1 MRFQTQ
7 APSAQARDKKGL
19 GATLVAFAILGA
31 IAKPHVAHAQTYP
44 TRPITMNVPFAAGGP
59 TDTIARVI
67 AQRMSMTL
75 GQSIIIENVTGADGT
90 IGVGRVARAAPDGY
104 MLSVGQW
111 STHVLNG
118 AAYALPYDLLN
129 DFDPVALLTTN
140 PLIIVT
146 HKGVPAS
153 NLKEL
158 IDWLKANPESAM
170 GIGSMSHR
178 VSAVYFQNLTGT
190 RLTLVPYRGAAPAIQ
205 DMMAGQIQLMFDQ
218 AATSLPLVRAGS
230 TKPYAVTAATRLA
243 AAPNLPTV
251 DEAGLPGFH
260 IAVWT
265 ALWAPHAT
273 PRAVID
279 KLNAAAV
286 EAVADPAVRKRL
298 TEELGQDIPP
308 REQQTPEAL
317 HAYQK
322 AEIEKWWPLIK
333 AANIRPE

>member
-1 MRFQTQ
+1 MTL
-7 APSAQARDKKGL
+7 QARVIAGHAALKSP
-19 GATLVAFAILGA
+19 LVALALAAFGTIVL
-31 IAKPHVAHAQTYP
+31 AQTYP

-67 AQRMSMTL
+67 AQRMSATL
-75 GQSIIIENVTGADGT
+75 GHSVIIENVTGADGS

-104 MLSVGQW
+104 LLSVGQW

-118 AAYALPYDLLN
+118 AAYALPYDLLR
-129 DFDPVALLTTN
+129 DFEPVALLTTN
-140 PLIIVT
+140 PLVIVT
-146 HKGVPAS
+146 YKGVPAT
-153 NLKEL
+153 NLTEL
-158 IDWLKANPESAM
+158 ISWLKANPERAAV
-170 GIGSMSHR
+170 GIGSMAHR

-190 RLTLVPYRGAAPAIQ
+190 RLTLVPYRGAAPAMQ
-205 DMMAGQIQLMFDQ
+205 DMMAGQIEMMFDQ

-243 AAPNLPTV
+243 AAPDLPTV

-265 ALWAPHAT
+265 ALWAPRAT
-273 PRAVID
+273 PRAIID

-298 TEELGQDIPP
+298 AEELGQDIPARP
-308 REQQTPEAL
+308 QQTPEAL
-317 HAYQK
+317 YAYQK

>member
-1 MRFQTQ
+1 MRRLIAVLTLAAL
-7 APSAQARDKKGL
+7 APIAAAEV
-19 GATLVAFAILGA
+19 AT
-31 IAKPHVAHAQTYP
+31 AQTYP

-67 AQRMSMTL
+67 AQRMSAVL
-75 GQSIIIENVTGADGT
+75 GQGIIIENVTGADGT

-104 MLSVGQW
+104 LLSVGQW

-129 DFDPVALLTTN
+129 DFERVALMSTN
-140 PLIIVT
+140 PLVIVT
-146 HKGVPAS
+146 YKGVPAA

-158 IDWLKANPESAM
+158 IGWLKANPERAV
-170 GIGSMSHR
+170 GIGSMAHR

-190 RLTLVPYRGAAPAIQ
+190 RLTLVPYRGGAPAMQ

-243 AAPNLPTV
+243 AAPHLPTV

-265 ALWAPHAT
+265 ALWAPRAT
-273 PRAVID
+273 LRAIID

-286 EAVADPAVRKRL
+286 EAVADPVVRKRL

-308 REQQTPEAL
+308 RAQQTPEAL

>member
-1 MRFQTQ
+1 MKRLI
-7 APSAQARDKKGL
+7 AVLALAALASIAA
-19 GATLVAFAILGA
+19 AEVAA
-31 IAKPHVAHAQTYP
+31 AQTYP

-67 AQRMSMTL
+67 AQRMSATL

-90 IGVGRVARAAPDGY
+90 IGVGRVVRAAPDGY
-104 MLSVGQW
+104 LLSVGQW

-118 AAYALPYDLLN
+118 AAYALPYDLLK
-129 DFDPVALLTTN
+129 DFEPVALLSTN
-140 PLIIVT
+140 PLVIVT
-146 HKGVPAS
+146 YKGVPAT

-158 IDWLKANPESAM
+158 IDWLKATPERAV

-178 VSAVYFQNLTGT
+178 VSAVYFQNLTGA
-190 RLTLVPYRGAAPAIQ
+190 RLTLVPYRGAAPAMQ
-205 DMMAGQIQLMFDQ
+205 DMMAGQITMMFDQ

-230 TKPYAVTAATRLA
+230 TKPYAVTAATRLD
-243 AAPNLPTV
+243 AAPDLPTV

-265 ALWAPHAT
+265 ALWAPRAT
-273 PRAVID
+273 PRAIIE
-279 KLNAAAV
+279 KLNAAVV

-298 TEELGQDIPP
+298 TTELGQDIPA
-308 REQQTPEAL
+308 RAQQTPEAL
-317 HAYQK
+317 YAYQK

-333 AANIRPE
+333 SANIRPE

>member
-1 MRFQTQ
+1 MKRLIAAAFTV
-7 APSAQARDKKGL
+7 ATLETLATAQA
-19 GATLVAFAILGA
+19 AN
-31 IAKPHVAHAQTYP
+31 AQTYP
-44 TRPITMNVPFAAGGP
+44 TRTITMNVPFAAGGP

-90 IGVGRVARAAPDGY
+90 IGVGRVARAASDGY

-118 AAYALPYDLLN
+118 AAYALPYDLLR
-129 DFDPVALLTTN
+129 DFEPIALLATN
-140 PLIIVT
+140 PLVIVT
-146 HKGVPAS
+146 HKGVPAT

-158 IDWLKANPESAM
+158 IDWLRTNPDRAAM
-170 GIGSMSHR
+170 GVGSMAHR
-178 VSAVYFQNLTGT
+178 VSGVYFQDLTGT
-190 RLTLVPYRGAAPAIQ
+190 RFTLVPYRGAAPAMQ
-205 DMMAGQIQLMFDQ
+205 DMMAGQIQMMFDQ

-230 TKPYAVTAATRLA
+230 TRPYAVTSATRLA
-243 AAPNLPTV
+243 AAPDLPTV

-265 ALWAPHAT
+265 ALWAPRAT

-279 KLNAAAV
+279 RLNAAVV
-286 EAVADPAVRKRL
+286 EATADPAVRKRL

-308 REQQTPEAL
+308 SAQQTPEAL

-333 AANIRPE
+333 SANIRPE

>member
-1 MRFQTQ
+1 MKR
-7 APSAQARDKKGL
+7 PI
-19 GATLVAFAILGA
+19 VAALA
-31 IAKPHVAHAQTYP
+31 IATIGTMATAQVADAQTYP

-67 AQRMSMTL
+67 AQRMSITL

-90 IGVGRVARAAPDGY
+90 IGVGRVARATPDGY
-104 MLSVGQW
+104 ALSVGQW

-118 AAYALPYDLLN
+118 AAYALPYDVLK
-129 DFDPVALLTTN
+129 DFEPIALLTTN
-140 PLIIVT
+140 PLVIVT
-146 HKGVPAS
+146 YKGVPAS

-158 IDWLKANPESAM
+158 IDWLKANPERAL
-170 GIGSMSHR
+170 GVGSMAHR
-178 VSAVYFQNLTGT
+178 VSGVYFQNLTGT
-190 RLTLVPYRGAAPAIQ
+190 RLTLVPYRGGAPAMQ

-230 TKPYAVTAATRLA
+230 TRPYAVTAATRLD
-243 AAPNLPTV
+243 AAPGLPTV

-273 PRAVID
+273 PRAIID

-286 EAVADPAVRKRL
+286 DAVAAPAVRKRL

-308 REQQTPEAL
+308 REQQTSEAL

>member
-1 MRFQTQ
+1 MRDHHPMEVRRTK
-7 APSAQARDKKGL
+7 SNMKKL
-19 GATLVAFAILGA
+19 LIVLVPIAAFGATAN
-31 IAKPHVAHAQTYP
+31 AQPYP

-67 AQRMSMTL
+67 AQRMSGTL

-129 DFDPVALLTTN
+129 DFEPVALLTTN
-140 PLIIVT
+140 PLVIVT
-146 HKGVPAS
+146 YKGVPAT

-158 IDWLKANPESAM
+158 IDWLKANPERAAM
-170 GIGSMSHR
+170 GIGSMAHR
-178 VSAVYFQNLTGT
+178 VSGIYFQNLTGT
-190 RLTLVPYRGAAPAIQ
+190 RFTLVPYRGAAPAMQ

-230 TKPYAVTAATRLA
+230 TRPYAVTAATRLA
-243 AAPNLPTV
+243 AAPELPTV

-265 ALWAPHAT
+265 ALWAPRAT

-279 KLNAAAV
+279 KLNAAVV

-333 AANIRPE
+333 SANIRPE

>member
-1 MRFQTQ
+1 
-7 APSAQARDKKGL
+7 
-19 GATLVAFAILGA
+19 V
-31 IAKPHVAHAQTYP
+31 
-44 TRPITMNVPFAAGGP
+44 NVPFAAGGP

-67 AQRMSMTL
+67 AQRMSVTL
-75 GQSIIIENVTGADGT
+75 RQSIIIENVTGADGA
-90 IGVGRVARAAPDGY
+90 IGVGRAARAAPDGY
-104 MLSVGQW
+104 LLSVGQW

-118 AAYALPYDLLN
+118 AAYSLPYDLLR
-129 DFDPVALLTTN
+129 DFEPVALMSTN
-140 PLIIVT
+140 PLVIVT
-146 HKGVPAS
+146 HKGVPAA
-153 NLKEL
+153 NLTEL
-158 IDWLKANPESAM
+158 IGWLKANPERATV

-190 RLTLVPYRGAAPAIQ
+190 RLTLVPYRGAAPAMQ

-218 AATSLPLVRAGS
+218 AATSLPLVRTGS
-230 TKPYAVTAATRLA
+230 TRPYAVTAATRLA
-243 AAPNLPTV
+243 AAPDLPTV

-273 PRAVID
+273 PRAIID
-279 KLNAAAV
+279 KLNAAVV
-286 EAVADPAVRKRL
+286 EAVADPAVHRRL

-317 HAYQK
+317 YAYQK

>member
-1 MRFQTQ
+1 MKRLI
-7 APSAQARDKKGL
+7 AVL
-19 GATLVAFAILGA
+19 TLVALGP
-31 IAKPHVAHAQTYP
+31 IAAAEVATAQTYP

-67 AQRMSMTL
+67 AQRMSAVL

-104 MLSVGQW
+104 LLSVGQW

-118 AAYALPYDLLN
+118 AAYALPYDLLK
-129 DFDPVALLTTN
+129 DFEPVALMATN
-140 PLIIVT
+140 PLVIVT
-146 HKGVPAS
+146 YKGVPAA

-158 IDWLKANPESAM
+158 IDWLKANPERAV

-178 VSAVYFQNLTGT
+178 VSAVYFQNLTGA
-190 RLTLVPYRGAAPAIQ
+190 RFTLVPYRGAAPAMQ
-205 DMMAGQIQLMFDQ
+205 DMMAGQITMMFDQ

-230 TKPYAVTAATRLA
+230 TRPYAVTAATRLD
-243 AAPNLPTV
+243 AAPELPTV

-265 ALWAPHAT
+265 ALWAPRAT
-273 PRAVID
+273 PRAIID
-279 KLNAAAV
+279 KLNAAVV
-286 EAVADPAVRKRL
+286 EAVADPAVGKRL
-298 TEELGQDIPP
+298 TAELGQDIPP
-308 REQQTPEAL
+308 RAQQTPEAL
-317 HAYQK
+317 YAYQK

-333 AANIRPE
+333 SANIRPE

>member
-1 MRFQTQ
+1 MKRLIV
-7 APSAQARDKKGL
+7 SGL
-19 GATLVAFAILGA
+19 VLAALGPA
-31 IAKPHVAHAQTYP
+31 AAAQTYP

-59 TDTIARVI
+59 TDTIARVV
-67 AQRMSMTL
+67 AQRMSATL
-75 GQSIIIENVTGADGT
+75 GQSIVIENVTGADGT

-118 AAYALPYDLLN
+118 AAYALPYDLLK
-129 DFDPVALLTTN
+129 DFEPVGLISTN
-140 PLIIVT
+140 PLVIVSY
-146 HKGVPAS
+146 KGLPAS

-158 IDWLKANPESAM
+158 IDWLKANPDRAAM
-170 GIGSMSHR
+170 GIGSMAHR
-178 VSAVYFQNLTGT
+178 VSGVYFQNLTGT
-190 RLTLVPYRGAAPAIQ
+190 RFTLVPYRGAAPAMQ

-230 TKPYAVTAATRLA
+230 TRPYAVTAATRLP
-243 AAPNLPTV
+243 AAPDLPTV

-273 PRAVID
+273 PRAIID
-279 KLNAAAV
+279 RLNAAVV

-308 REQQTPEAL
+308 RTEQTPDAL
-317 HAYQK
+317 RAYQK

-333 AANIRPE
+333 SANIRPE

>member
-1 MRFQTQ
+1 MKRLIAAAFTV
-7 APSAQARDKKGL
+7 ATLETLATAQA
-19 GATLVAFAILGA
+19 AN
-31 IAKPHVAHAQTYP
+31 AQTYP
-44 TRPITMNVPFAAGGP
+44 TRTITMNVPFAAGGP

-90 IGVGRVARAAPDGY
+90 IGVGRVARAASDGY

-118 AAYALPYDLLN
+118 AAYALPYDLLR
-129 DFDPVALLTTN
+129 DFEPIALLATN
-140 PLIIVT
+140 PLVIVT
-146 HKGVPAS
+146 HKGVPAT

-158 IDWLKANPESAM
+158 IDWLKTNPDRAAM
-170 GIGSMSHR
+170 GVGSMAHR
-178 VSAVYFQNLTGT
+178 VSGVYFQDLTGT
-190 RLTLVPYRGAAPAIQ
+190 RFTLVPYRGAAPAMQ
-205 DMMAGQIQLMFDQ
+205 DMMEGQIQMMFDQ

-230 TKPYAVTAATRLA
+230 TRPYAVTSATRLA
-243 AAPNLPTV
+243 AAPDLPTV

-265 ALWAPHAT
+265 ALWAPRAT

-279 KLNAAAV
+279 RLNAAVV
-286 EAVADPAVRKRL
+286 EATADPAVRKRL

-308 REQQTPEAL
+308 SAQQTPEAL

-333 AANIRPE
+333 SANIRPE

>member
-1 MRFQTQ
+1 MTR
-7 APSAQARDKKGL
+7 L
-19 GATLVAFAILGA
+19 LVALTLAA
-31 IAKPHVAHAQTYP
+31 IATAATAQTYP
-44 TRPITMNVPFAAGGP
+44 TRPITLNVPFAAGGP

-67 AQRMSMTL
+67 AQRMSATL
-75 GQSIIIENVTGADGT
+75 GQSVIIENVTGADGT

-118 AAYALPYDLLN
+118 AAYTLPYDLLK
-129 DFDPVALLTTN
+129 DFEPVALMSTN
-140 PLIIVT
+140 PLVIVSY
-146 HKGVPAS
+146 KGVPAA

-158 IDWLKANPESAM
+158 IDWLKANPERAAV

-178 VSAVYFQNLTGT
+178 VSAAYFQSLTGT
-190 RLTLVPYRGAAPAIQ
+190 RLTLVPYRGAAPAMQ
-205 DMMAGQIQLMFDQ
+205 DMMAGQIQMMFDQ
-218 AATSLPLVRAGS
+218 AATSLPLMRAGG
-230 TKPYAVTAATRLA
+230 TRPYAVTAATRLPA
-243 AAPNLPTV
+243 AADLPTV

-265 ALWAPHAT
+265 ALWAPRAT

-279 KLNAAAV
+279 KLNAAV
-286 EAVADPAVRKRL
+286 IEAVTDPAVRKRL

-308 REQQTPEAL
+308 RAEQTPEAL
-317 HAYQK
+317 GAYQK

-333 AANIRPE
+333 SANIRPE

>member
-1 MRFQTQ
+1 MLAVSARVAATSL
-7 APSAQARDKKGL
+7 ALLGIILPAGTVAQA
-19 GATLVAFAILGA
+19 
-31 IAKPHVAHAQTYP
+31 QSYP
-44 TRPITMNVPFAAGGP
+44 TRTITMNVPFAAGGP
-59 TDTIARVI
+59 TDTIARVV
-67 AQRMSMTL
+67 AQRMAAAL

-90 IGVGRVARAAPDGY
+90 IAVGRVARAAPDGY

-118 AAYALPYDLLN
+118 AAYALPYDLLS
-129 DFDPVALLTTN
+129 DFEPVALLATN
-140 PLIIVT
+140 PLVIVT
-146 HKGVPAS
+146 YKGVPAA
-153 NLKEL
+153 NLDEL
-158 IDWLKANPESAM
+158 IAWLKVNPDRTV
-170 GIGSMSHR
+170 GIGSMAHR
-178 VSAVYFQNLTGT
+178 VSAVYFQNLTGV
-190 RLTLVPYRGAAPAIQ
+190 RLTLVPYRGAAPAMQ
-205 DMMAGQIQLMFDQ
+205 DMMAGQIQMMFDQ

-230 TKPYAVTAATRLA
+230 THPYAVTAAARLA
-243 AAPNLPTV
+243 AAPDLPTV

-286 EAVADPAVRKRL
+286 EALADPAVRKRL
-298 TEELGQDIPP
+298 TEELGQDIPE
-308 REQQTPEAL
+308 RAQQTPEAL

-322 AEIEKWWPLIK
+322 AEIAKWWPLIK